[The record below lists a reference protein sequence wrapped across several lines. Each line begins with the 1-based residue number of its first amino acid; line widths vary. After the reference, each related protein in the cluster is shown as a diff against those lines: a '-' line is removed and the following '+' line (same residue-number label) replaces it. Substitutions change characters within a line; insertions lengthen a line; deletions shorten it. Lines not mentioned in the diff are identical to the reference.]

1 MNIKGN
7 MNPQKLLGKVKTIRQ
22 TDRSLMKSGYA
33 ADAKV
38 TGEALEARVKKVD
51 IVNDLETEDSNKPL
65 SAMQGVALKELI
77 DALDTRIGVI
87 EKQSNI

>member
-1 MNIKGN
+1 MEASLESKELKGKILII
-7 MNPQKLLGKVKTIRQ
+7 PRIDKTL
-22 TDRSLMKSGYA
+22 TKEGYA

-38 TGEALEARVKKVD
+38 TGEAIEKMVKKVD

-77 DALDTRIGVI
+77 DALDTRIGAL
-87 EKQSNI
+87 EEQSSV

>member
-1 MNIKGN
+1 M
-7 MNPQKLLGKVKTIRQ
+7 
-22 TDRSLMKSGYA
+22 
-33 ADAKV
+33 
-38 TGEALEARVKKVD
+38 VKKVD
-51 IVNDLETEDSNKPL
+51 IVNDLATKSTDKPL

>member
-1 MNIKGN
+1 MEASLESREIKG
-7 MNPQKLLGKVKTIRQ
+7 KVITIPRIDKTL
-22 TDRSLMKSGYA
+22 TKEGHA
-33 ADAKV
+33 ADAKY
-38 TGEALEARVKKVD
+38 TGDAIEKMIKKVD
-51 IVNDLETEDSNKPL
+51 IVNDLETENPNKPL